1 VSDATPEPDE
11 ATYRELRARARTFV
25 YERLALAS
33 AAIWAL
39 GAMLL
44 MFTIVP
50 PVAYPQRYIAV
61 AMTLPLLPAALPW
74 LLWGMLTDRLAR
86 RWIAQP
92 PR

>member
-1 VSDATPEPDE
+1 MDPSPKPDE
-11 ATYRELRARARTFV
+11 ETYRELRSRARTFV

-33 AAIWAL
+33 ASIWAL

-61 AMTLPLLPAALPW
+61 AMTVPLLPAALPW
-74 LLWGMLTDRLAR
+74 LFWGLLTDLLAR
-86 RWIAQP
+86 RWSAQQS
-92 PR
+92 R